1 MIQYIVTP
9 LVAAAV
15 GYFTNDIAIRM
26 LFRPHKPWY
35 LWGHHVPLTPGLI
48 PKERGRIA
56 TSLGQSISQN
66 LMNPEVLERTLLSDE
81 MVMKVRETIATYFT
95 DLQKEQTSIRIYLTR
110 ILSEQDIAEIETSAI
125 DELGALVTTKL
136 VDSDLGSKIAHLAVE
151 HALMKMSG
159 GVLGLLGGDKL
170 LRHLQEPAE
179 NLLRENIDQLLA
191 KNGPEMAQEM
201 VQDSVE
207 DFLGQPVSTLLS
219 GKEEKIE
226 SMTNSII
233 NLYRRTIEQNLP
245 KVIAALDL
253 PKIIEGRINEMDMAE
268 LERLIFEIMDKE
280 LKAIVWFGAALGFL
294 IGCLNCLIL

>member
-1 MIQYIVTP
+1 M
-9 LVAAAV
+9 
-15 GYFTNDIAIRM
+15 
-26 LFRPHKPWY
+26 
-35 LWGHHVPLTPGLI
+35 PLTPGLI

-125 DELGALVTTKL
+125 DELGALVTAKL

-201 VQDSVE
+201 VRDSVE
-207 DFLGQPVSTLLS
+207 DFLDQPVSALLS

-226 SMTNSII
+226 SITNSII